1 MAEFDKEC
9 VSSARAKGQLD
20 GVHVLVGDQADHG
33 TLQVLGIHYQ
43 CYSPNYLHT
52 YLFIYHSRLFINYIP
67 FDQSTY
73 IHTYIHTYLFIYHS
87 RLLINYIPFYQSI
100 YLHTYI
106 PVYLIIAA
114 Y

>member
-43 CYSPNYLHT
+43 CY
-52 YLFIYHSRLFINYIP
+52 I
-67 FDQSTY
+67 
-73 IHTYIHTYLFIYHS
+73 
-87 RLLINYIPFYQSI
+87 
-100 YLHTYI
+100 HTYI
-106 PVYLIIAA
+106 PVYIS
-114 Y
+114 